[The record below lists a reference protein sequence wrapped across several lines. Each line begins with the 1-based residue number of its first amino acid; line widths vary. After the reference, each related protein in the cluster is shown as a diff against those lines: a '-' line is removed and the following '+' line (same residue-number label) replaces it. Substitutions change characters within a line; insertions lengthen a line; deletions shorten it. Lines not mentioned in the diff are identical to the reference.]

1 MVEYHMTRTSYIR
14 LIKMIGTATVTV
26 VIIAFAI
33 WRSLD
38 YARGPHITVTY
49 PPNGAAITEKYITL
63 KGQIDRANNL
73 LINGREVNIDEKG
86 AFSDE
91 IVIFPGINMIT
102 VTAKDQFGRSTE
114 DRLTL
119 VGNNNSSSTTP

>member
-1 MVEYHMTRTSYIR
+1 
-14 LIKMIGTATVTV
+14 MIGTATVTV